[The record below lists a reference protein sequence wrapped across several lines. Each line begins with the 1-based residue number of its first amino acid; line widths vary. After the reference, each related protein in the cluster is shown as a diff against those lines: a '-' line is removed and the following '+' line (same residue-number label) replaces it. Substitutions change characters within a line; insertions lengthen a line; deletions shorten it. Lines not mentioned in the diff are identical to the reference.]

1 MSTVTSSVFPAK
13 SPPLL
18 TNLIGMDAAPEG
30 GRQPGVIPAHT
41 SRIAQVNR
49 MGHLKI
55 TPVGRHDASGKRQRY
70 YTPHSIKVL
79 HSAQYYTPHRTVGQ
93 TIVFYRLST
102 LPQQS

>member
-1 MSTVTSSVFPAK
+1 MSTVPSSVFPAK

-18 TNLIGMDAAPEG
+18 SNLIRMDAAPEG

-70 YTPHSIKVL
+70 YTPHSIKVFNPN
-79 HSAQYYTPHRTVGQ
+79 SAQYYTPQ
-93 TIVFYRLST
+93 SIT
-102 LPQQS
+102 LRKVLHSAPH